1 METLSSYSIFN
12 LSQTEAADY
21 VAVTGARRGV
31 ARQMIIGMHFGN
43 GYGSQPGAWRMPG
56 VDPRAFVSFDAMVR
70 HAQAAER
77 GKFQFLFVP
86 DFVGVKGDIEH
97 EAPQITID
105 PMMMLAAVAR
115 GTERIGLVATGSAT
129 YNEPYNIARQFKALD
144 VMSHG
149 RAGWN
154 AVSTSDPAAAAHY
167 GRQPAPRAERYQRL
181 HETIQLVQALW
192 GSWAQ
197 DAWLHDT
204 GTGRFADPAKLQPIS
219 LRGRY
224 VGAQGLLPIPS
235 SEQGQP
241 VIFHAGGSEQGLHLA
256 GRYASGVI
264 GAIYT
269 IEDARAQRAA
279 LRAAAEQA
287 GRDPDEV
294 KFFAGL
300 MTTIAPD
307 RRAGLDRRIALTERT
322 FPHRVGYLGQM
333 LGLSLQAAQ
342 LDEPLSSQQLARA
355 RASAHDPRSAHAL
368 EVARQGWSLRDVL
381 AHGVIDYHPVI
392 AGPGIEAADHM
403 QRWFE
408 AEAVDGFWISPDV
421 YEDGIDA
428 FVDEV
433 VPILQERGLFH
444 RSYEGATLRDH
455 LGAPAQYGLDP
466 RVMR

>member
-1 METLSSYSIFN
+1 M
-12 LSQTEAADY
+12 
-21 VAVTGARRGV
+21 

-43 GYGSQPGAWRMPG
+43 GYGSLPGAWRMPG
-56 VDPRAFVSFDAMVR
+56 VDPRSYVSFDAMVR

-77 GKFQFLFVP
+77 GKLQFLFVP
-86 DFVGVKGDIEH
+86 DFIGLKGDIEH
-97 EAPQITID
+97 EAPQITVD
-105 PMMMLAAVAR
+105 PMMMLAAIAR
-115 GTERIGLVATGSAT
+115 GTNRIGLVATGSAT

-167 GRQPAPRAERYQRL
+167 GRELATRSERYQRL
-181 HETIQLVQALW
+181 HETIQIVQALW
-192 GSWAQ
+192 GSWGQ

-204 GTGRFADPAKLQPIS
+204 AAGRFADPAKLQPLS
-219 LRGRY
+219 LRGRH
-224 VGAQGLLPIPS
+224 VGAQGLLPIPP

-241 VIFHAGGSEQGLHLA
+241 VVFQAGGGEQGTHVA

-264 GAIYT
+264 GAVYT
-269 IEDARAQRAA
+269 IEEARAQRTA
-279 LRAAAEQA
+279 LRSAAEQA

-300 MTTIAPD
+300 MTTIASD
-307 RRAGLDRRIALTERT
+307 RRAGLDRRIALTEQT
-322 FPHRVGYLGQM
+322 FPSRVAYLGQM
-333 LGLSLQAAQ
+333 LGLPLEAGQ
-342 LDEPLSSQQLARA
+342 LDKPLSPQQLATA
-355 RASAHDPRSAHAL
+355 RPSPYDPRSNHAL
-368 EVARQGWSLRDVL
+368 EIARQGWSLRDVL

-392 AGPGIEAADHM
+392 AGPAVEAADHM
-403 QRWFE
+403 QRWLE

-428 FVDEV
+428 FVEGV

-444 RSYEGATLRDH
+444 SDYEGVTLRDH
-455 LGAPAQYGLDP
+455 LGVPEQYGLDL
-466 RVMR
+466 RIAG